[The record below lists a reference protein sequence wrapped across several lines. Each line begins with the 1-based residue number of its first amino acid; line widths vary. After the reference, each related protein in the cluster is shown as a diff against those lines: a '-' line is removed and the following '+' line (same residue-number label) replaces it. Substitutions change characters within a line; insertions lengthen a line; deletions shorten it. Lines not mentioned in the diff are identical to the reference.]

1 MISLAAPITKRMR
14 PFLVMS
20 AGETRRRCLRSITVT
35 SSPRTL
41 TTPTTSL
48 GARGTSVTGG
58 SFRISRTSPMG
69 TAYVSVPSR
78 NARYST
84 RGPRTLIPR
93 RAGPPPSRGTRSAI
107 APHPDRQVALQE
119 RLFDEGGRV
128 EHERHP
134 LVTELG
140 RSREPL
146 HLCEGRAERLDDD
159 VLLSDDL
166 ADHQPEPPNPH
177 ADDDRERAQPPAL
190 GPREAERLVDAA
202 RRERR

>member
-1 MISLAAPITKRMR
+1 MTSLLAPITSKMR
-14 PFLVMS
+14 PLFVMS
-20 AGETRRRCLRSITVT
+20 AGETRSRCLRSITVR

-58 SFRISRTSPMG
+58 SFRISRTSPIE
-69 TAYVSVPSR
+69 TAYVSVPSL

-107 APHPDRQVALQE
+107 APHPDRQLALHE
-119 RLFDEGGRV
+119 RLFDERRRV
-128 EHERHP
+128 EHQRHP
-134 LVTELG
+134 LVAELG
-140 RSREPL
+140 RAREPL
-146 HLCEGRAERLDDD
+146 HLRERRAERLDDD

-166 ADHQPEPPNPH
+166 VDHQPEPPNAH
-177 ADDDRERAQPPAL
+177 ADDDRVGAQPRTVDA
-190 GPREAERLVDAA
+190 REAEQLVDAA
-202 RRERR
+202 ERK